1 MTMENISFPLFFLFL
16 SFFSLCYS
24 TTKYAKYI
32 EVNGEVRGSFFS
44 QCKGNVVLNIAMYI
58 ANRNINLILSNLPAE
73 KCLNNPFKI
82 INILIMTSSSSLI
95 PKLQNHHFSSRRH
108 TSQKFPFSKHP

>member
-32 EVNGEVRGSFFS
+32 EVKGEVRGSFF
-44 QCKGNVVLNIAMYI
+44 AMQG
-58 ANRNINLILSNLPAE
+58 
-73 KCLNNPFKI
+73 KC
-82 INILIMTSSSSLI
+82 SLEYCYV
-95 PKLQNHHFSSRRH
+95 HR
-108 TSQKFPFSKHP
+108 